1 MNNVL
6 AKYEVKLKKSQISK
20 LKLSDVITL
29 KNKIKNK
36 LYREIQGLRTS
47 SSNYKEIKNLNP
59 NDLKRIIKQI
69 KHKLGY

>member
-6 AKYEVKLKKSQISK
+6 AKYEVKLKKSQFSK

-29 KNKIKNK
+29 KNKIKKK

-47 SSNYKEIKNLNP
+47 SSNFSEIKNLNP

-69 KHKLGY
+69 KNKLGY

>member
-6 AKYEVKLKKSQISK
+6 AKYEVKLKKSQNSK
-20 LKLSDVITL
+20 LKLSDVITI
-29 KNKIKNK
+29 KNKIKKK

-59 NDLKRIIKQI
+59 NDLKTIIRQI
-69 KHKLGY
+69 KNKLGY